1 MYFETGDRICADF
14 RRSGNAD
21 HAPVIEYSMGDC
33 DHYCRVKHE
42 KKTPYLQSKYQAFLF
57 RVVI

>member
-21 HAPVIEYSMGDC
+21 HAPVIEDC
-33 DHYCRVKHE
+33 DHYCV
-42 KKTPYLQSKYQAFLF
+42 AFNRILS
-57 RVVI
+57 VL

>member
-33 DHYCRVKHE
+33 DHYCV
-42 KKTPYLQSKYQAFLF
+42 AFNRILSVD
-57 RVVI
+57 RKSVV

>member
-21 HAPVIEYSMGDC
+21 HAPVIEYSMGIAIITALLLIG
-33 DHYCRVKHE
+33 YC
-42 KKTPYLQSKYQAFLF
+42 LF
-57 RVVI
+57 CK

>member
-21 HAPVIEYSMGDC
+21 HAPVIEYSIGDC
-33 DHYCRVKHE
+33 DHY
-42 KKTPYLQSKYQAFLF
+42 
-57 RVVI
+57 

>member
-21 HAPVIEYSMGDC
+21 HAPVIEYSMGGLRSLLRC
-33 DHYCRVKHE
+33 
-42 KKTPYLQSKYQAFLF
+42 F
-57 RVVI
+57 